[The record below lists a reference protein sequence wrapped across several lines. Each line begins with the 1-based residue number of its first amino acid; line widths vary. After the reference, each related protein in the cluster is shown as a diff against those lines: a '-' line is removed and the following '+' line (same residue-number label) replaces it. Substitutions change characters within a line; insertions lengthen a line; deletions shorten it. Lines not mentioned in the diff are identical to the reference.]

1 MDDSLLVELL
11 EETLEMAQ
19 EDSACKSVEEF
30 VAFVESMLPPEVL
43 TALCELTGG
52 GDDEDSGF
60 LEEIYQEK
68 FSSSPTP
75 QEPETSDEDLL
86 PPGCCEVCERKVKG
100 LTRHHVYPRETHNHM
115 SKKGLSPSE
124 LNTTAHMCR
133 MCHSTVHKFFTN
145 RQLAEDLF
153 SVDLLL
159 ADARFLKYAM
169 WASKQGAK
177 SKRVS

>member
-1 MDDSLLVELL
+1 MDATFLVELF

-19 EDSACKSVEEF
+19 EDSACTSIGVF

-43 TALCELTGG
+43 AALCELTGG
-52 GDDEDSGF
+52 GDDGDSGF
-60 LEEIYQEK
+60 LEEVFLEK
-68 FSSSPTP
+68 FSSTP
-75 QEPETSDEDLL
+75 QEPETADEELL

-100 LTRHHVYPRETHNHM
+100 LTRHHVYPRETHNHIG
-115 SKKGLSPSE
+115 KKGLSPSE
-124 LNTTAHMCR
+124 LNTAANMCH

-145 RQLAEDLF
+145 RQLAEDLY

-177 SKRVS
+177 SKRVL